1 MLPLPRILPVRAGH
15 RRSGHIRTGLL
26 TRLLPVL
33 LIVALAAFPA
43 IAATAPG
50 PEADVAPPPSRTA
63 LHHPLPGS
71 AVSRPFVPPTSA
83 YGPGH
88 RGVDLAGASGAT
100 VAAADAGVVGY
111 AGLLAG
117 RPVVSIE
124 HADGLRTTYEPVR
137 PTVEAGRHVTAGQPI
152 GVLEP
157 GHPGCPAPACLHW
170 GARRDAD
177 YLDPLT
183 LLGGVE
189 VRLLPWDAAAPS
201 GSPVPDRS
209 RSRP

>member
-1 MLPLPRILPVRAGH
+1 MLPLPRIFPVRAGH
-15 RRSGHIRTGLL
+15 RRSGHVRSGLL

-33 LIVALAAFPA
+33 LIVAPAVFPA
-43 IAATAPG
+43 TAATAPG
-50 PEADVAPPPSRTA
+50 AEPGVAPTPPQTGLHHP

-88 RGVDLAGASGAT
+88 RGVDLAGAPGAT

-137 PTVEAGRHVTAGQPI
+137 PTVEAGRHVAASQPI

-157 GHPGCPAPACLHW
+157 GHPGCAAPACLHW

-177 YLDPLT
+177 YLDPLA

-189 VRLLPWDAAAPS
+189 VRLLPWDAEAPA
-201 GSPVPDRS
+201 GS
-209 RSRP
+209 